1 MGYMAAGDRCSCK
14 ECALLQGC
22 RSTSHHICQW
32 YTLRAA
38 PENQPA
44 ARCRAPAGNLR
55 LQLYEYKAGFS
66 SADRPPGHSA
76 NTPFHAY
83 SSWQV

>member
-1 MGYMAAGDRCSCK
+1 MTTNLPPCCY
-14 ECALLQGC
+14 
-22 RSTSHHICQW
+22 
-32 YTLRAA
+32 A
-38 PENQPA
+38 PS
-44 ARCRAPAGNLR
+44 PAGNLR

-83 SSWQV
+83 SSWQVRRSIQRQTLCISAMLKTKLDVPPA